1 VVLDSYF
8 GRIAYVPDLGMDVIR
23 EFLYDPDAGTLTP
36 ASVLRSGPE
45 NMALGPRYLE
55 FHPSLPVCYVV
66 NELASN
72 VSVFAFDVE
81 GAQRLV
87 DGGAA
92 GAKVATPTLRLMQT
106 IRTIPDAFP
115 RDMNTCGRITV
126 HTVGSHVLVSNRG
139 HDSIAV
145 FKVNNRD
152 MPNPGLLILASIQHT
167 KGATPRH
174 FAFDGSGQWLVTANQ
189 DSNCIGIFRF
199 NLATGQ
205 LDWTGHEYEVP
216 SPNFV
221 CPAQPRPEFLS
232 ISDQTWADQST
243 LDSAHQPGAMHQ
255 PSFAST
261 LPILKVPLSRL

>member
-8 GRIAYVPDLGMDVIR
+8 GRIAYVPDLSMDVIR

-66 NELASN
+66 KELASN

-92 GAKVATPTLRLMQT
+92 GANVATPTLHLMQT
-106 IRTIPDAFP
+106 IRMIPDAFP

-145 FKVNNRD
+145 FKVNRD
-152 MPNPGLLILASIQHT
+152 MPNPGSLILACIQHT

-174 FAFDGSGQWLVTANQ
+174 FTFDGSGQWLITANQ
-189 DSNCIGIFRF
+189 DSNCISIFRF

-205 LDWTGHEYEVP
+205 LDWTGHEYQVP

-221 CPAQPRPEFLS
+221 CVAQPRHEFLPFV
-232 ISDQTWADQST
+232 DQTWADQSMSDT
-243 LDSAHQPGAMHQ
+243 HSSA
-255 PSFAST
+255 AST
-261 LPILKVPLSRL
+261 LPALRVPTSRL